1 MEKDQLKR
9 IINYCELSYKHPSD
23 VDINAFIF
31 LEDKKTD
38 AQCYIFYDYQ
48 TAYITFR
55 GTSSLKDWMADLKCS
70 TVSPDIYKDVR
81 IQVHSGFYDQ
91 YASLRKDIILKILHL
106 QYMYKIYNFVICGH
120 SLGGALTTLCA
131 LDLIMNDYLYDPIVV
146 TIGAPRVGN
155 TAFANQ
161 YKQNIKNSFR
171 LTNINDPIPYFPLT
185 FRFHHPHKSL
195 CYEKGIIVH
204 KKRMRGFLTRL
215 LAIFKNVRFHSAI
228 SNHSLDKYVDN
239 FV

>member
-106 QYMYKIYNFVICGH
+106 QYMYKIYLAVVKTLIEASNKKINN
-120 SLGGALTTLCA
+120 TT
-131 LDLIMNDYLYDPIVV
+131 II
-146 TIGAPRVGN
+146 
-155 TAFANQ
+155 
-161 YKQNIKNSFR
+161 
-171 LTNINDPIPYFPLT
+171 PLT
-185 FRFHHPHKSL
+185 IPTTQQFALPSCL
-195 CYEKGIIVH
+195 
-204 KKRMRGFLTRL
+204 
-215 LAIFKNVRFHSAI
+215 
-228 SNHSLDKYVDN
+228 
-239 FV
+239 